1 MPNQKKQ
8 NFPGGSK
15 SRVNRAGESVRAG
28 TQTAEDLNV
37 IEQWR
42 AAHRAVLNTFQA
54 ILRTRTRGTGIS
66 VAQRHKR
73 KRTIFDKLNRLP
85 GMHLS
90 RMDDIAGCRLIFDD
104 IQTLV
109 NFRANFHKAH
119 FNHKRRNELDKYDYI
134 KSPKATG
141 YRGIHDVYEY
151 NVNSDVGKELA
162 GLYLEIQYRTLVQHA
177 WSTAVEVI
185 GFITESQPKFQQGD
199 HRYENAMTL
208 ASEILA
214 RAFENSKGA
223 RPAIGDR
230 ELVAEFLTLD
240 KELRLL
246 KTLRGLN
253 AADKAVTER
262 KNAILIFSG
271 NRELDVRTYRD
282 ATDALRALF
291 ELEKEWPDSDVVLVR
306 ADSSDDVRL
315 AFRNY
320 FSDARDFIRLM
331 EEGCAKLSKPKE
343 FSDVRKSRIKVK
355 NNLKG

>member
-1 MPNQKKQ
+1 MSSQ
-8 NFPGGSK
+8 NKHHFPGGSK

-28 TQTAEDLNV
+28 TQSAEDLHV

-54 ILRTRTRGTGIS
+54 ILRTRTRGKEIS

-85 GMHLS
+85 GMQLS
-90 RMDDIAGCRLIFDD
+90 RMDDIAGCRLIFKDLP
-104 IQTLV
+104 TLIK
-109 NFRANFHKAH
+109 FRENFHNAH

-134 KSPKATG
+134 KKPKATG

-151 NVNSDVGKELA
+151 NVNSEVGKELV

-177 WSTAVEVI
+177 WATAVEVI

-199 HRYENAMTL
+199 TRYETAMVL

-214 RAFENSKGA
+214 RAFENTKGA
-223 RPAIGDR
+223 LPEIEDR
-230 ELVAEFLTLD
+230 VLIDEFLSLD

-246 KTLRGLN
+246 KTLRALN
-253 AADKAVTER
+253 ATDKAVTER

-271 NRELDVRTYRD
+271 SQKLDVRTFRD
-282 ATDALRALF
+282 ATDALRTLF
-291 ELEKEWPDSDVVLVR
+291 ELEKEFPDSDVVLVR
-306 ADSSDDVRL
+306 ADRSDDVRL

-320 FSDARDFIRLM
+320 FSDASDFIRLM
-331 EEGCAKLSKPKE
+331 EEGCEKLTKPKILA
-343 FSDVRKSRIKVK
+343 DVRQSQMKSKK
-355 NNLKG
+355 K